1 MTKIY
6 LVRHAEA
13 EGNVYRIAHGHYD
26 GLITQRGYR
35 QIAALQKRFADIPVD
50 AVYSSDLF
58 RARTTAK
65 AIYGP
70 KGLPLQQR
78 RELRE
83 VDMGSW
89 EGRTWQDLTTHDPEQ
104 MYNFN
109 RDLSKWQIEGGE
121 PASHVRDRM
130 IAELKKI
137 AVENEGK
144 TVAVVSHGAA
154 LRITIGSLQG
164 LSLEELGSTPHG
176 DNTAVSLLEAE
187 NGRLRVVFRDDNS
200 HLLAE
205 DLSTL
210 GKQKWWKDK
219 KMFDN
224 GEDYGPI
231 DAAAVESLAKLGV
244 TVKAGTPGVAVSMDG
259 EIMGLVEFLTD
270 EETDKIGWIGRYWIA
285 PAFRGRKLGLPPL
298 GQAVQFYR
306 ARGRDRLRLRCGDEA
321 CRGFFEKYG
330 FRPVGEDILEKYI
343 GYEDQI

>member
-121 PASHVRDRM
+121 LVAHVRDRM
-130 IAELKKI
+130 IAELQKI

-164 LSLEELGSTPHG
+164 LSLEELGTTPHG

-187 NGRLRVVFRDDNS
+187 NGQLRVVFRDDNS

-224 GEDYGPI
+224 GEDYSPI
-231 DAAAVESLAKLGV
+231 DEKAAAALGKLGV
-244 TVKAGTPGVAVSMDG
+244 AVRAGTPGVAVSMDG
-259 EIMGLVEFLTD
+259 EIMGLVEFLTE
-270 EETDKIGWIGRYWIA
+270 EETEQIGWIGRYWIA

-306 ARGRDRLRLRCGDEA
+306 ARGRDRLRLRCGEES
-321 CRGFFEKYG
+321 RGFFEKYG
-330 FRPVGEDILEKYI
+330 FHPVGEDVLEKYI
-343 GYEDQI
+343 GYEDQL